1 MPCPAQHTSLPT
13 SCLFFFSWTTKVQ
26 LVLSICEWLWAI
38 RGARETH
45 QRQTLKRGSFSLTQK
60 QSTAHR
66 LPVKSRA
73 WRLGYVGIFAILT
86 FHMSCA
92 SDNSCEELLILI
104 PMSHPGYGSL
114 SLPSILGL
122 FHSFSFFPR
131 ISWALVTVVGFP
143 IDCLFR
149 AQIQVLE
156 YQNCELLCIS
166 PLTTATL

>member
-1 MPCPAQHTSLPT
+1 MPLSTHFSPNFMS
-13 SCLFFFSWTTKVQ
+13 FFFSWTTKVQ

-38 RGARETH
+38 RGARGTH

-60 QSTAHR
+60 QSPAHR
-66 LPVKSRA
+66 LSVKRGA

-92 SDNSCEELLILI
+92 SDNSCEELLVWI
-104 PMSHPGYGSL
+104 PISHPGYGSA

-122 FHSFSFFPR
+122 FHSFSFFCR
-131 ISWALVTVVGFP
+131 ISWALVTVEGFP
-143 IDCLFR
+143 TDSLFR

-156 YQNCELLCIS
+156 SQNCELWCIS
-166 PLTTATL
+166 PLTAATL